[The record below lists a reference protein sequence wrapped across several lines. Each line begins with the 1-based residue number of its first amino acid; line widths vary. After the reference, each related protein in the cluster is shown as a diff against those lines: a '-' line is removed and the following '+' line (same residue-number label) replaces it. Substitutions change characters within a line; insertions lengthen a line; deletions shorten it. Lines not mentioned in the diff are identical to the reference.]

1 MTANQQIK
9 LAGHVF
15 IAVIRR
21 IFCRLK
27 RGEKENMKYV
37 RQFLLIQ
44 AISFIGEL
52 LKYVLPLPIPA
63 SIYGMAILFAGLMTG
78 LIKLEAVKDTGK
90 FLIEIM
96 PLMFIPAGVGLM
108 VSWGRL
114 KPVLVPV
121 CVVTVVTIITV
132 MAVTGRVSQFVIRRD
147 RKRRIAGADKT
158 SEDLDEASD
167 EEIGD
172 ILEDLED
179 LDDLEDLEGLEN
191 VSENNM
197 KEGK

>member
-37 RQFLLIQ
+37 RQFLLIL

-114 KPVLVPV
+114 KLVLVPV

-147 RKRRIAGADKT
+147 RKRRMAGADKT

-167 EEIGD
+167 EEFGD

-179 LDDLEDLEGLEN
+179 LGDLEGLEN

>member
-21 IFCRLK
+21 IFCRFK

-37 RQFLLIQ
+37 RQFLLIL
-44 AISFIGEL
+44 AISSIGEL

-147 RKRRIAGADKT
+147 RKRRMAGADKT

-167 EEIGD
+167 EEFGD
-172 ILEDLED
+172 ILEDLG
-179 LDDLEDLEGLEN
+179 DLEGLEN

>member
-9 LAGHVF
+9 LARHVLLL
-15 IAVIRR
+15 RR
-21 IFCRLK
+21 SFSRLK

-37 RQFLLIQ
+37 RQFLLIL

-147 RKRRIAGADKT
+147 RKRRMAGADKT

-167 EEIGD
+167 EEFGD

-179 LDDLEDLEGLEN
+179 LGDLEGLEN